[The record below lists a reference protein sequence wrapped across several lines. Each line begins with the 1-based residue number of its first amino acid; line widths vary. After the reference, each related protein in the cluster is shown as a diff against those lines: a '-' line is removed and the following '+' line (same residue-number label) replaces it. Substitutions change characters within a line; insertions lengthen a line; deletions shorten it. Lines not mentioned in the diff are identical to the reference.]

1 MINILIC
8 DDDRD
13 FIKKTSTLVDSLL
26 RSSPYIDL
34 DYKIRT
40 TDDSLS
46 LKALVQSSPPDILI
60 LDIHMPKA
68 DGFEIAEAF
77 FEHQAKTKIIFL
89 SSYEELVFYSLR
101 FSPFRFVRKDAMEK
115 ELPEALY
122 SAVKLIQSDSSNLV
136 VRHYTDIQYVPLSS
150 IRYIEKI
157 KGKNTVSV
165 ICHSEAFT
173 HRETIQVLDRQLSPM
188 GFVRINSGTLV
199 NLKYVK
205 RISGPEL
212 FIGDEVLKV
221 SESNIEKVKH
231 ALAQYMRTYGLT

>member
-8 DDDRD
+8 DDDKVL
-13 FIKKTSTLVDSLL
+13 IKKISELVDSLMI
-26 RSSPYIDL
+26 SSPYMDL
-34 DYKIRT
+34 EYKIKT
-40 TDDSLS
+40 TCDPLS
-46 LKALVQSSPPDILI
+46 LKNSVSDNTPDIII
-60 LDIHMPKA
+60 LDIHMPKVT
-68 DGFEIAEAF
+68 GFEIAEAL
-77 FEHQAKTKIIFL
+77 FENRAKTKIIFL

-101 FSPFRFVRKDAMEK
+101 FSPFRFVRKDVMEK

-122 SAVKLIQSDSSNLV
+122 SAVKLIQNDSTNLV

-150 IRYIEKI
+150 IKYIEKI
-157 KGKNTVSV
+157 KGKNSVSV
-165 ICHSEAFT
+165 VCHSESLS
-173 HRETIQVLDRQLSPM
+173 HRETIQVLERQLSPL

-205 RISGPEL
+205 RISGTEL
-212 FIGDEVLKV
+212 YIGDEILKV

>member
-8 DDDRD
+8 DDDKP
-13 FIKKTSTLVDSLL
+13 FMKKASELVTSLMS
-26 RSSPYIDL
+26 SSPYIDL
-34 DYKIRT
+34 DYKVRST
-40 TDDSLS
+40 SDSLS
-46 LKALVQSSPPDILI
+46 LKNIVLDSPPDILI
-60 LDIHMPKA
+60 LDIHMPEA
-68 DGFEIAEAF
+68 DGFEIAEVF
-77 FEHQAKTKIIFL
+77 FENRAKTKIIFL

-122 SAVKLIQSDSSNLV
+122 SAIKLIQNDSTNLV

-150 IRYIEKI
+150 IKYIEKI
-157 KGKNTVSV
+157 KGKNSVSV
-165 ICHSEAFT
+165 VCHSESLS
-173 HRETIQVLDRQLSPM
+173 HRETIQVLERHLSPL

-205 RISGPEL
+205 RISGTEL
-212 FIGDEVLKV
+212 YIGDEVLKV